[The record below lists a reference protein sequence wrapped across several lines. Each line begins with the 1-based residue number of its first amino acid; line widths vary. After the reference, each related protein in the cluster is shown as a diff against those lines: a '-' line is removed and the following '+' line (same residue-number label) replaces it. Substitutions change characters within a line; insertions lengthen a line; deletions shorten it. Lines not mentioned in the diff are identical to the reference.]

1 MIASSLNYKGG
12 QGKSFW
18 AAILADFLGP
28 KVELL
33 DLDQTQGDSHV
44 WAQKAGRPSRLVPP
58 RDVQRTLHEAAQAP
72 SWAVVDCPPH
82 EGEPT
87 RLALEF
93 SALVLIPVIP
103 GGAPDAQAWGRIA
116 QAINEARLVNSGLK
130 AAVVLNC
137 DRRTQLSAS
146 FVEMLK
152 AWHSPHKGQAL
163 IGAIPLKV
171 AMAEAIAAG
180 KAPKDESISK
190 VLVHLRRF
198 AATK

>member
-28 KVELL
+28 AVELL

-44 WAQKAGRPSRLVPP
+44 WAQKAGRPSRLVPS
-58 RDVQRTLHEAAQAP
+58 RDVRGTLQEAARTP
-72 SWAVVDCPPH
+72 TWAVVDCPPH

-93 SALVLIPVIP
+93 SALVLVPVIP
-103 GGAPDAQAWGRIA
+103 GGAPDAQAWGRIT
-116 QAINEARLVNSGLK
+116 QAIEEAHILNPGLK

-137 DRRTQLSAS
+137 DRRTQLSTS
-146 FVEMLK
+146 FVDMLK
-152 AWHSPHKGQAL
+152 AWHSPHEGRAL
-163 IGAIPLKV
+163 LGAVPLKV
-171 AMAEAIAAG
+171 ALAEAIAAG
-180 KAPKDESISK
+180 KAPKDKSISE
-190 VLVHLRRF
+190 VLLRLRRF
-198 AATK
+198 AASK